1 MERQLFEVKKKGRP
15 ISQCP
20 TCRLLRKTRKMHNK
34 CECDKAQSPADYT
47 SSSSPPSPIQPT
59 PVHHSLYAS
68 SNGRPYVDD
77 LQKIQ
82 PPSIAARPLIPNAN
96 TLQQSMLHHFATVV
110 TASVELSDKD
120 YGDIPL
126 SNVGTADTPKAS
138 CCSKAKTEKKD
149 ENTEKHCCGSQITS
163 ADNKHTNVLEPCCT
177 NNRPC
182 TSSKHKH
189 SEKKSRIVLVTC
201 RCGDDCACPG
211 CDVHPS
217 KVMKGKKDPYAGY
230 TSTSIIGEA
239 TVVHRKP
246 SLDDIAG
253 EDWKSPTAVF
263 NEHGVMLCGC
273 GCDRPFDS
281 CRGCGNGM
289 E

>member
-1 MERQLFEVKKKGRP
+1 
-15 ISQCP
+15 
-20 TCRLLRKTRKMHNK
+20 MHNK
-34 CECDKAQSPADYT
+34 CECDKVQSPPEYA

-68 SNGRPYVDD
+68 NNRQPYVDD
-77 LQKIQ
+77 APKMQ
-82 PPSIAARPLIPNAN
+82 PPSIVARPIIPNAN

-126 SNVGTADTPKAS
+126 SNVDTADAPKQAS
-138 CCSKAKTEKKD
+138 CCSKAKAEKKD
-149 ENTEKHCCGSQITS
+149 ENTGNDCCGSQNTS
-163 ADNKHTNVLEPCCT
+163 SDIKHNNVLEPCCT

-230 TSTSIIGEA
+230 TSSIIGEA

-281 CRGCGNGM
+281 CRGCGNGL

>member
-34 CECDKAQSPADYT
+34 CECDKIQSPPDYT
-47 SSSSPPSPIQPT
+47 SSSPPSPIQPSPMHQPSYT
-59 PVHHSLYAS
+59 PSD
-68 SNGRPYVDD
+68 GQPYMNDF
-77 LQKIQ
+77 QKTQ
-82 PPSIAARPLIPNAN
+82 MPSTAVRSIIPKSN

-110 TASVELSDKD
+110 TASLELSDKD

-126 SNVGTADTPKAS
+126 RNVDTAESRKSS
-138 CCSKAKTEKKD
+138 CCSKTKAEVKN
-149 ENTEKHCCGSQITS
+149 ENAGQDCCGSHHAS
-163 ADNKHTNVLEPCCT
+163 SDNKHGTVLEPCCT

-182 TSSKHKH
+182 ASSRHKG

-246 SLDDIAG
+246 SIDDSAD
-253 EDWKSPTAVF
+253 EEWKSPSAVF

-281 CRGCGNGM
+281 CRGCGHGM